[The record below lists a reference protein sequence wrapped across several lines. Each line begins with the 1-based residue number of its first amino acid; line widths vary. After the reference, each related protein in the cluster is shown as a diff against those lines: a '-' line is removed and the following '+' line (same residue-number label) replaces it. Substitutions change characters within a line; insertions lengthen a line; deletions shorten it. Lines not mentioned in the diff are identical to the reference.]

1 MNDPRATYQDRFFT
15 EHQRQIIAAAMARII
30 PTDDMPGAR
39 EAGAIDFLDRYLSGI
54 AYVFAKP
61 DGSGF
66 EALTGM
72 QAAVWM
78 ARIEALRQKY
88 VAGIK
93 ELDRVS
99 QALYGDDF
107 VRLADDEQD
116 GVLAELE
123 RPAAMQQAGMETE
136 AAVAASEPAL
146 QQMAAESDL
155 AFFPL
160 LVLHTRQGFLADPI
174 YGGNRNR
181 TGWETIGFPGPNSLS
196 EAHSGQYSSLPYFAE
211 LPAYDEG
218 NR

>member
-1 MNDPRATYQDRFFT
+1 MKRSMTTTSDRFFT
-15 EHQRQIIAAAMARII
+15 DRQRQVIAAAMARII

-39 EAGAIDFLDRYLSGI
+39 EAGAIDFLDSYLSGI

-66 EALTGM
+66 EALTGKR
-72 QAAVWM
+72 AAVWT

-88 VAGIK
+88 VAGIE

-99 QALYGDDF
+99 QALYGEDF

-116 GVLAELE
+116 CVLAELE

-136 AAVAASEPAL
+136 AAIAASEPAL
-146 QQMAAESDL
+146 QQMAAEADL

-181 TGWETIGFPGPNSLS
+181 TGWEAIGFPGPYTLS

-211 LPAYDEG
+211 LSAYDEG